1 MVSFATLFEYTNGTK
16 AYQRLYSTF
25 TQNLNTNFE
34 VSLRFRELL
43 FFYAV
48 EKKNKLYSQT
58 FLSLLFYISAFSL
71 LLPLP

>member
-1 MVSFATLFEYTNGTK
+1 MERKLIK
-16 AYQRLYSTF
+16 DYSTF
-25 TQNLNTNFE
+25 TQNTQNLNTNFE